1 MTTVDTGR
9 WNVGLTAALVMG
21 ALGLFTKN
29 TTLFLAA
36 AIGLSYAAYGYA
48 TRPPSLDLAVER
60 SLSTTSPMPGEDVEV
75 TVTVRNES
83 DSPVADVRVVDGV
96 PDTLGVVSGAPR
108 HLTSLLPGE
117 EETFTYTIKARR
129 GVHEF
134 EQATL
139 VTRNIS
145 GATKAETA
153 VDLPDRI
160 SCRAGIDDVPLGNR
174 TISYTGRIETDTGG
188 EGTEFYQVRK
198 YQRSDPMNR
207 IDWKRFA
214 RTGELRTV
222 EFRES
227 RAASV
232 VVVVDTRYESRIS
245 RRPEEPDGVEL
256 SMYAAGRLC
265 GALLNDGNRVGL
277 ARYGGTFDY
286 LEPGTGDEQ
295 AVRIRK
301 NLSLA
306 ASTTI
311 PVADGAD
318 ADANATADDD
328 GGADSWQGE
337 APTPEDTDGPAPKP
351 TPDGG
356 WRVDWLRRRIPNE
369 AQVVFVTP
377 MMDDGPF
384 ETLRR
389 LRAAGHEVRVVSPD
403 VTSDESAGSK
413 LESIRRDT
421 RLRTLRGR
429 KTKVIEW
436 SPDQPLFAAIEMAM
450 RRWSA

>member
-1 MTTVDTGR
+1 MTIEDTGR
-9 WNVGLTAALVMG
+9 WNVGLTAALVTG

-48 TRPPSLDLAVER
+48 TRPPSLDVGLER
-60 SLSTTSPMPGEDVEV
+60 SLSTTSPMPGEDIEV

-83 DSPVADVRVVDGV
+83 DSPMADVRVVDGV
-96 PDTLGVVSGAPR
+96 PDTLGVQKGAPR
-108 HLTSLLPGE
+108 YLTSLLPGE
-117 EETFTYTIKARR
+117 EDEFTYTITARR

-134 EQATL
+134 QHATL
-139 VTRNIS
+139 VTRNVS
-145 GATKAETA
+145 GATKAHTT
-153 VDLPDRI
+153 VDLPERV
-160 SCRAGIDDVPLGNR
+160 SCRAGIDGVPLGDR

-188 EGTEFYQVRK
+188 EGIEFYSVRK
-198 YQRSDPMNR
+198 YQRSDPMSR

-222 EFRES
+222 EFRQS
-227 RAASV
+227 RAASI

-265 GALLNDGNRVGL
+265 GSLLKDGNRVGL

-295 AVRIRK
+295 AVRIRQ

-311 PVADGAD
+311 PVADD
-318 ADANATADDD
+318 AEDPAND
-328 GGADSWQGE
+328 GGADSWQGAPE
-337 APTPEDTDGPAPKP
+337 PSESDDAAPTPAA
-351 TPDGG
+351 DGG

-403 VTSDESAGSK
+403 VTSDETPGAK
-413 LESIRRDT
+413 LERIKRDT

-436 SPDQPLFAAIEMAM
+436 SPDQPLFAAIEVAM
-450 RRWSA
+450 RRWSS